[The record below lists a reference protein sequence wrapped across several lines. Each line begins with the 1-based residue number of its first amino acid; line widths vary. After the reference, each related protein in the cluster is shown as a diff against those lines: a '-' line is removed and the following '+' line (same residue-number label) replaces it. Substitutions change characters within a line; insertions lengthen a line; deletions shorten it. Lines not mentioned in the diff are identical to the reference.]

1 MKAIEKL
8 ISIAKQEIGYL
19 EKASNKDLDSK
30 TGNAG
35 SKIIQNMPEIC
46 IRLYKDNRGATCL

>member
-19 EKASNKDLDSK
+19 EKASNKDLDSIH
-30 TGNAG
+30 ALG
-35 SKIIQNMPEIC
+35 SAPSP
-46 IRLYKDNRGATCL
+46 RRFRRHHA

>member
-8 ISIAKQEIGYL
+8 INIAKQEIGYL

-35 SKIIQNMPEIC
+35 SKNYTKSRNYTDC
-46 IRLYKDNRGATCL
+46 